1 MCRPKIVI
9 SRAVDKWPDCVRP
22 WAFLKVVRSIPIA
35 RAVRVMRLENST
47 SEPAMASPIAVAAS
61 LADLIEAARMR
72 YRNWIFWPVLSH
84 SFDGGSDE
92 AWRETVT

>member
-1 MCRPKIVI
+1 
-9 SRAVDKWPDCVRP
+9 
-22 WAFLKVVRSIPIA
+22 
-35 RAVRVMRLENST
+35 
-47 SEPAMASPIAVAAS
+47 MASPIAVAAS

-92 AWRETVT
+92 ALRETVT